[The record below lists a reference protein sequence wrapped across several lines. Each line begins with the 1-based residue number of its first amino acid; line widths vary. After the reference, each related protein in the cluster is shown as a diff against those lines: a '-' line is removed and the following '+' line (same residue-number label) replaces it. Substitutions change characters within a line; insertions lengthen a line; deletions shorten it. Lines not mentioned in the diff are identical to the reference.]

1 MSSYSELQKK
11 YGNFSVPAYKIT
23 SDGKELVQSEF
34 IIDEITVD
42 NGMGKTAGG
51 CRFSLSNVYE
61 RGSRQFSS
69 SALSKLTPG
78 SKISISL
85 GYGSSL
91 VEVFTGYIDELKL
104 RFNEDE
110 IKLAVF
116 CLDARALMR
125 TGAFFAAHKDKS
137 IQDIAGIV
145 LDKYA
150 PLISAKDITL
160 ASLEKEVNLTQA
172 GSDLDFIQQAA
183 QLRGL
188 YFSIDNGK
196 AFISKANDKVCVE
209 FDWEH
214 FSMEFGIR
222 YLDLKLQGKGYD
234 HTKMEPI
241 SVEKTVKQKAKQAS
255 LLTVSQVVPLAAHYS
270 GDAAK
275 AVIEAKAGTALS
287 EAISGAITCRGIPE
301 PKLGQKIK
309 INKFPFASLSTGDSF
324 TVISIRHNLSAAD
337 GFYTE
342 IGIEG

>member
-1 MSSYSELQKK
+1 MSSFSDLQKK
-11 YGNFSVPAYKIT
+11 YGDFSVPAYKIT
-23 SDGKELVQSEF
+23 SDGKELPRSEF

-42 NGMGKTAGG
+42 NCMGETAGA

-78 SKISISL
+78 SKISVSL

-91 VEVFTGYIDELKL
+91 TEVFTGYIDELKL
-104 RFNEDE
+104 RFNEEE
-110 IKLAVF
+110 IVLAAF

-125 TGAFFAAHKDKS
+125 AGAFFASHKDKS
-137 IQDIAGIV
+137 LQDIAGAV
-145 LDKYA
+145 LDKYS
-150 PLISAKDITL
+150 PLISAKDVAL

-172 GSDLDFIQQAA
+172 GSDLSFIQQAA
-183 QLRGL
+183 RLRGL
-188 YFSIDNGK
+188 YFFVDKGK
-196 AFISKANDKVCVE
+196 AFIAKADDTVCVE

-214 FSMEFGIR
+214 FNMEFGIR

-234 HTKMEPI
+234 HEKMEPI
-241 SVEKTVKQKAKQAS
+241 SAEKTVKQKAKQAS
-255 LLTVSQVVPLAAHYS
+255 LLTVSEVVPLAAHYP
-270 GDAAK
+270 GDAGK
-275 AVIEAKAGTALS
+275 AVIEAMASTALRES
-287 EAISGAITCRGIPE
+287 ISGFITCRGIPE

-309 INKFPFASLSTGDSF
+309 INKFPFAALSTGDIF
-324 TVISIRHNLSAAD
+324 TIISVRHHLSGAE